1 LCRAKED
8 LQGVNSARIILA
20 NGHDLFVLGTMDPKE
35 FHGPF
40 CDKIPVDQSRA
51 KMAMKGNALFQ
62 VFWQL
67 MVNA

>member
-1 LCRAKED
+1 
-8 LQGVNSARIILA
+8 
-20 NGHDLFVLGTMDPKE
+20 MDPKE